1 LRGASDPESSR
12 RILMTTPKGMTM
24 ALLLYIMAGVVASFI
39 PAVQAADKLTLEK
52 IVAGATKEGKISW
65 GTNLDEKEV
74 VKLNEAFQKEYP
86 FVKEISYSRARGG
99 EAAERVLSEMQAGTF
114 TYDLIHIEEERTGR
128 YKDLGFLID
137 PVDWRDLFGVDK
149 RMIHPEGFGVSVGN
163 NPAGIAYSVKKVPK
177 ERVPKRWSDCY
188 DPFFKGKLSVDV
200 RPDHMISVWNG
211 YGEEWTMDFAK
222 KLKANDPRWIRGNTQ
237 ATLLLAAG
245 EMLISCPAS
254 RGSWYRQAS
263 RKQNFP
269 VGFVLPEGPIL
280 AGRDL
285 LLSPMKGAGS
295 PYTSILL
302 TGWIAAK
309 GVTYLDTGRD
319 SLFHPGT
326 KLGKELKET
335 NREIKV
341 QSWDSVKTSA
351 ERQQKILELW
361 GFPKAK

>member
-1 LRGASDPESSR
+1 MAARQVSIV
-12 RILMTTPKGMTM
+12 RI
-24 ALLLYIMAGVVASFI
+24 VVALVFLVGMS
-39 PAVQAADKLTLEK
+39 PAISAVAAAAEKLTMKSIIE
-52 IVAGATKEGKISW
+52 GAKKEGKISW
-65 GTNLDEKEV
+65 GTNLQEHEV
-74 VKLNEAFQKEYP
+74 EKLNQAFQQEYP
-86 FVKEISYSRARGG
+86 FVKKISYSRARGG
-99 EAAERVLSEMQAGTF
+99 EAAERILSEMQAGTF
-114 TYDLIHIEEERTGR
+114 PYDLIHIEEENTDR
-128 YKDLGFLID
+128 YKNLGFLID
-137 PVDWRDLFGVDK
+137 PIDWKGLFGVDE
-149 RMIHPEGFGVSVGN
+149 RMIHPERFGVSVGN
-163 NPAGIAYSVKKVPK
+163 NPAGIAYSLRKVPK
-177 ERVPKRWSDCY
+177 DRAPKKWSDCY
-188 DPFFKGKLSVDV
+188 DPFFKGKLSLDV
-200 RPDHMISVWNG
+200 RPDHMISVWAG

-222 KLKANDPRWIRGNTQ
+222 KLKANNPRWIRGNTQ

-263 RKQNFP
+263 RKKNFP

-309 GVTYLDTGRD
+309 GVTYLDTGRE

-341 QSWDSVKTSA
+341 QGWDSIKDSA
-351 ERQQKILELW
+351 ARQQKILALW
-361 GFPKAK
+361 GFPKAKE

>member
-1 LRGASDPESSR
+1 
-12 RILMTTPKGMTM
+12 
-24 ALLLYIMAGVVASFI
+24 MAGKRIIVAFLFFVVAGMVPTFI
-39 PAVQAADKLTLEK
+39 PVVKAADKLTMEA
-52 IVAGATKEGKISW
+52 IIAGAKKEGEISW
-65 GTNLDEKEV
+65 GSNLLEHEV
-74 VKLNEAFQKEYP
+74 AKLNEAFQKEYP
-86 FVKEISYSRARGG
+86 FVKKIAYSRARGG
-99 EAAERVLSEMQAGTF
+99 EAAERVISEMQAGTYP
-114 TYDLIHIEEERTGR
+114 YDLIHIQEELTDR
-128 YKDLGFLID
+128 YRDLGFLMKPID
-137 PVDWRDLFGVDK
+137 WKGLFGVDE
-149 RMIHPEGFGVSVGN
+149 RMIHPDGFGLSVGN
-163 NPAGIAYSVKKVPK
+163 NPAGIAYSIRKVPK
-177 ERVPKRWSDCY
+177 DRVPKKWSDCY

-200 RPDHMISVWNG
+200 RPDHMISVWG
-211 YGEEWTMDFAK
+211 AYGEEWTMDFAK

-245 EMLISCPAS
+245 EILISCPAS

-263 RKQNFP
+263 VKKNFP
-269 VGFVLPEGPIL
+269 VGYVLPEGPIV

-309 GVTYLDTGRD
+309 GVTYLDTGRET
-319 SLFHPGT
+319 LFHTGT

-341 QSWDSVKTSA
+341 QSWDSIKDSA
-351 ERQQKILELW
+351 ERQQQILAVY

>member
-1 LRGASDPESSR
+1 MAARHGKIVVIVGA
-12 RILMTTPKGMTM
+12 LVFLAGMSP
-24 ALLLYIMAGVVASFI
+24 AFSPAAG
-39 PAVQAADKLTLEK
+39 AAEKLTMESILE
-52 IVAGATKEGKISW
+52 GAKKEGKISW
-65 GTNLDEKEV
+65 GTNLQEHEV
-74 VKLNEAFQKEYP
+74 EKLNQAFQKEYP

-99 EAAERVLSEMQAGTF
+99 EAAERVLSEMQAGTYP
-114 TYDLIHIEEERTGR
+114 YDLLHVQEELVDR
-128 YKDLGFLID
+128 YRDLGFLMDPID
-137 PVDWRDLFGVDK
+137 WKGLFGVDE
-149 RMIHPEGFGVSVGN
+149 RMIHPAGFGVSVGN
-163 NPAGIAYSVKKVPK
+163 NPAGIAYSMRKVPK
-177 ERVPKRWSDCY
+177 DRVPKRWSDCY
-188 DPFFKGKLSVDV
+188 DPFFKGKLSADV
-200 RPDHMISVWNG
+200 RPDHMISVWAG
-211 YGEEWTMDFAK
+211 YGEEWTLDFAK

-263 RKQNFP
+263 RKKNFP
-269 VGFVLPEGPIL
+269 VGFVLPEGPIV

-302 TGWIAAK
+302 SGWVATK
-309 GVTYLDTGRD
+309 GVTYLDTGRET
-319 SLFHPGT
+319 LFHPGT

-341 QSWDSVKTSA
+341 QSWGAIKDSA
-351 ERQQKILELW
+351 ARQQKILELW

>member
-1 LRGASDPESSR
+1 MIRQ
-12 RILMTTPKGMTM
+12 KGITM
-24 ALLLYIMAGVVASFI
+24 ALVFSTMAGALAAFI
-39 PAVQAADKLTLEK
+39 PAAQAGDKLTMEK
-52 IVAGATKEGKISW
+52 IVAGAKKEGKVSW

-74 VKLNEAFQKEYP
+74 VQLNDAFQKEYP
-86 FVKEISYSRARGG
+86 FIKKISYSRARGG
-99 EAAERVLSEMQAGTF
+99 EAAERILSEMQAGTF
-114 TYDLIHIEEERTGR
+114 PYDLIHIEEENTGR

-137 PVDWRDLFGVDK
+137 PVDWKGLFGVDE
-149 RMIHPEGFGVSVGN
+149 RMIHPAGFGVSVGN
-163 NPAGIAYSVKKVPK
+163 NPAGIAYNVRKVPK
-177 ERVPKRWSDCY
+177 EHVPKKWADCY

-200 RPDHMISVWNG
+200 RPDHMISVWAG

-222 KLKANDPRWIRGNTQ
+222 KLKANNPRWIRGNTQ

-263 RKQNFP
+263 RKKDFP

-285 LLSPMKGAGS
+285 LLSPMKGAGN
-295 PYTSILL
+295 PYTAILL
-302 TGWIAAK
+302 TGWIASK
-309 GVTYLDTGRD
+309 GVTYLDTGRE
-319 SLFHPGT
+319 SLLHPGT
-326 KLGKELKET
+326 KLGKELRET

-341 QSWDSVKTSA
+341 QSWDSIKDSA
-351 ERQQKILELW
+351 ERQQKILALW